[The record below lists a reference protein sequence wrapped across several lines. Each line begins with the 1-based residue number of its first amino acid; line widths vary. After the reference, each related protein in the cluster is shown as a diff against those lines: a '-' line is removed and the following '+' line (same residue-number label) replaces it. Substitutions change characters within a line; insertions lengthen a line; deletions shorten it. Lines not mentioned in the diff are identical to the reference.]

1 MGSKE
6 RLETL
11 KQRKAK
17 LEQEISALK
26 ARETVQE
33 RKEDTRL
40 KVLVGAAMLADTKL
54 NPSTVELVEEI
65 LQRAITAERDRAF
78 LQSKGWLRQALGKVP
93 EKQKDGQ

>member
-1 MGSKE
+1 MGTKE
-6 RLETL
+6 KLEAL

-26 ARETVQE
+26 ARETAQE

-54 NPSTVELVEEI
+54 NPSTVELVEVI

-78 LQSKGWLRQALGKVP
+78 LQSKGWLRQNLNKTQ
-93 EKQKDGQ
+93 EKQKSGQ